1 MSAGSVIWQGVPN
14 ATLLQGEYT
23 TMGFWGTQEGTSRF
37 QQHRSNFI
45 TNNDVRQ
52 VAQANLNTVRVPVG
66 FWIQGCDQF
75 PSGVL
80 KDHCNRYAKGG
91 LDFLDTL
98 IRNWAWKYNVAVLIS
113 LHGAPGSQNG
123 HDHSGA
129 EDSHVYWSQ
138 YPENVKATVNFAA
151 FLAQR
156 YKNDDAFLGIG
167 LLNEP
172 VEPVDMG
179 VLLQYYRDAYSAV
192 RAVSDCILTH
202 MPLLSHQSPGHGD
215 YMDDF
220 APEMT
225 NVWHEWHPYVRW
237 GYESMT
243 EDQLMNQ
250 GVAGRVNDVKNWKGK
265 PMFLGEWSF
274 STPDGTFNNLSRWGV
289 LAASMM
295 GLTNNAAAGW
305 TFWAWKEVGSDTD
318 LFQYKWSL
326 KSLLNFGNSFSP
338 TANEKTITIYNSNG
352 KSLTTR
358 SDPWRLVNDKTWI
371 REVGRAT
378 EWWYD
383 ATIKSLRSNL
393 DGQCLDG
400 YPTQNGQF
408 AVHSYGCAPGNQ
420 NQVWTLT
427 NHAIIH
433 GESKLCLT
441 ASLTLVTCDSTKTN
455 QYFNIGTERA
465 QIRGP
470 NNIVYSTGNGDIQL
484 NGDPHPWIIDHA
496 KLTIKDTATGKC
508 LDAYQPQNGGIV
520 HCTTASK
527 TT

>member
-1 MSAGSVIWQGVPN
+1 
-14 ATLLQGEYT
+14 
-23 TMGFWGTQEGTSRF
+23 
-37 QQHRSNFI
+37 
-45 TNNDVRQ
+45 
-52 VAQANLNTVRVPVG
+52 
-66 FWIQGCDQF
+66 
-75 PSGVL
+75 
-80 KDHCNRYAKGG
+80 
-91 LDFLDTL
+91 
-98 IRNWAWKYNVAVLIS
+98 
-113 LHGAPGSQNG
+113 
-123 HDHSGA
+123 
-129 EDSHVYWSQ
+129 
-138 YPENVKATVNFAA
+138 
-151 FLAQR
+151 
-156 YKNDDAFLGIG
+156 
-167 LLNEP
+167 
-172 VEPVDMG
+172 
-179 VLLQYYRDAYSAV
+179 
-192 RAVSDCILTH
+192 
-202 MPLLSHQSPGHGD
+202 
-215 YMDDF
+215 
-220 APEMT
+220 
-225 NVWHEWHPYVRW
+225 
-237 GYESMT
+237 
-243 EDQLMNQ
+243 MNQ

-274 STPDGTFNNLSRWGV
+274 STPDGTFNNLSRLGV

-338 TANEKTITIYNSNG
+338 TANEKTITIYDSNG

-433 GESKLCLT
+433 DESKLCLT

-520 HCTTASK
+520 HYNVNQKWRYDGATKQLRHATHDGFCLDVYNNGAGQHLYQCHDPNTADYGNQVFNFIWQNYE
-527 TT
+527 